1 MNDTGS
7 STSTQSGQT
16 LVLITLFMLSLLGMC
31 AFAIDVG
38 TWYQQKRAVQNAA
51 DAGALAGAA
60 ALPTGWSAA
69 TSAAGA
75 EFAKNI
81 AGASLSYQPASVY
94 VTNDSIR
101 ITASKPAQSF
111 FAKALTSKSVTT
123 TVSATATFVNSGGGA
138 VPWGVLKQTY
148 TPGTTY
154 PIYVDQ
160 QGPNNGA
167 LRLTAWDTGSSTCSA
182 STVNGLGGASLYA
195 AEVGGGVTVC
205 PIKVNDVIAT
215 KTGQN
220 SGPTTHAMTDR
231 CGGAALQPAS
241 SIVSFTANGTPTL
254 VKPASCQLVLLP
266 VVVDAD
272 TGNPVWPSQG
282 NGQVRVVG
290 FSWWVV
296 SAVVNN
302 GKEVDAVYVGDAP
315 ISVSSQ
321 GNTLPGAYTAQLT
334 G

>member
-7 STSTQSGQT
+7 STSAQSGQT

-38 TWYQQKRAVQNAA
+38 TWYQQKREVQNAA

-60 ALPTGWSAA
+60 TLPAGWSAA
-69 TSAAGA
+69 TSAAAAELGNNISGA
-75 EFAKNI
+75 TVT
-81 AGASLSYQPASVY
+81 YTPTSVY
-94 VTNDSIR
+94 VTNDSIKVS
-101 ITASKPAQSF
+101 ASKPAQSF
-111 FAKALTSKSVTT
+111 FAKALTSKKVTT
-123 TVSATATFVNSGGGA
+123 TVSATATFMNSGGGA
-138 VPWGVLKQTY
+138 LPWGVLKSTY

-167 LRLTAWDTGSSTCSA
+167 LRLAGWDVGSKTCSA
-182 STVNGLGGASLYA
+182 SSVNGLGGASLYA
-195 AEVGGGVTVC
+195 AEVSGGVTVC
-205 PIKVNDVIAT
+205 PVKVDDVIGT

-220 SGPTTHAMTDR
+220 SGPTTQAVSDR
-231 CGGAALQPAS
+231 CGGAALQPVS
-241 SIVSFTANGTPTL
+241 SIASFPASGTPNL
-254 VKPASCQLVLLP
+254 LKPASCQVVLLP
-266 VVVDAD
+266 VVVDA
-272 TGNPVWPSQG
+272 TTSNPVWPTTGSG
-282 NGQVRVVG
+282 NVRVVG

-296 SAVVNN
+296 SAVKNG

-315 ISVSSQ
+315 ITSSSS
-321 GNTLPGAYTAQLT
+321 GNTLPAAYTAQLT